1 MFEMD
6 TIKEAYTEFGRLM
19 IEEKIYLDPSLDYGD
34 LCRRRLGVESYR
46 LDELL
51 LDELGMTGEELIAVF
66 RRER

>member
-6 TIKEAYTEFGRLM
+6 IKEAYTEFGRLM
-19 IEEKIYLDPSLDYGD
+19 VEEKIYLDPSLDYGD
-34 LCRRRLGVESYR
+34 LCRRHLGVESYR

-66 RRER
+66 RRGR

>member
-6 TIKEAYTEFGRLM
+6 MIKEAYAEFGRLM
-19 IEEKIYLDPSLDYGD
+19 VEEKIYLDLSLDYGE
-34 LCRRRLGVESYR
+34 LCHRLGVESYL

-66 RRER
+66 RREG